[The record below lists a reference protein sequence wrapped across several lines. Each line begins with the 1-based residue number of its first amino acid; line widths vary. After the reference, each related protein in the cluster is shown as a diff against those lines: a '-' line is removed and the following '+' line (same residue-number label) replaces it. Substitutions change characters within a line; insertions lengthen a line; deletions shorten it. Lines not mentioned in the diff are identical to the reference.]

1 MQISRLKDKQMRNA
15 TYLRWLSD
23 ITATLTEQQLLDA
36 EYIDYEQLKKA

>member
-1 MQISRLKDKQMRNA
+1 MQISRLKDKQMRNV